1 MALAW
6 IVHTFD
12 DGDAYAV
19 PLHSTE
25 DDTVPLEVLEAD

>member
-6 IVHTFD
+6 IVYTFA
-12 DGDAYAV
+12 DGDAYAIAQ
-19 PLHSTE
+19 HSTL